1 MGLTIREHAGAAL
14 VAAGVIAA
22 ALAVGLF
29 EPLGYAAASI
39 VIWAALIAGL
49 VGRVL
54 PVGPVSRM
62 AAAAGLSLAAIALLS
77 AVSLAWANDQGRAF
91 EEAVRVSFYLGLF
104 TLAVCTANPAGRNQW
119 LAGLTLGLGA
129 VSIIAVVAYLQPGL
143 IGSQQ
148 SDVPNAVS
156 RLSYP
161 VGYWNGAGAL
171 LAAAAVLLAH
181 AGLRAPTRVLRSV
194 AIALIPLAGLG
205 IWLAGSRGGGAAVA
219 IGLVVLIAASP
230 NRTKQALTIA
240 IALAGTAVLILIG
253 DQLDHLRSAVID
265 SSRRTDG
272 DWMSVIVV
280 GVAVATGGVAW
291 LLDATRPAVA
301 VSRRVALAA
310 LVLVAA
316 TAVVGVIAADPIDRF
331 DEFKQPPPASGGVET
346 EVGGVSS
353 HGRWQYWNAALDAFE
368 SAPLDGVGAGG
379 FENYWGQHPSVLLYV
394 RNPHSLPLQEAAELG
409 IPGIA
414 LFVVFAVAIGTG
426 LRRRLAQG
434 RVGDVGVLTAVL
446 AAGAVGALVDWTWEI
461 PAVFGPAVVCAGL
474 LTASAPSRRL
484 ARDGYWLGIGAVA
497 AAWVAMFAGA
507 LVVLAELELRQS
519 RDAAASSRIDDAIDR
534 ARAARTLMP
543 WSADP
548 YTQLAL
554 LEEERGSY
562 EQALTYLLQARE
574 RDTNDWRLALI
585 ESRLQAERGDGP
597 AARTAMGRAQG
608 LSPFTPLPFGG
619 VTGQG

>member
-1 MGLTIREHAGAAL
+1 MDLTIREHAGAAL
-14 VAAGVIAA
+14 VAAGVISA
-22 ALAVGLF
+22 ALATGLF
-29 EPLGYAAASI
+29 EPMGYAAASI

-54 PVGPVSRM
+54 PAGPVSRT

-91 EEAVRVSFYLGLF
+91 EEAVRASFYLGLF
-104 TLAVCTANPAGRNQW
+104 TLAVCTANRAGRSQW
-119 LAGLTLGLGA
+119 LAGLTVGLGV
-129 VSIIAVVAYLQPGL
+129 VSVIAVVAYLQPGL

-156 RLSYP
+156 RLAYP

-171 LAAAAVLLAH
+171 FAGAAVLLAH
-181 AGLRAPTRVLRSV
+181 AGLTAPTRTMRS
-194 AIALIPLAGLG
+194 AATALVPLAGLG
-205 IWLAGSRGGGAAVA
+205 IWLAGSRGGGAAEAV
-219 IGLVVLIAASP
+219 GLVVLIAASP
-230 NRTKQALTIA
+230 NRTKQALTVA
-240 IALAGTAVLILIG
+240 LALAGTAVLILVG

-265 SSRRTDG
+265 SSRRADG
-272 DWMSVIVV
+272 DWMSLVVV
-280 GVAVATGGVAW
+280 GVVLASSAAAW
-291 LLDATRPAVA
+291 LLDGKRPIVA
-301 VSRRVALAA
+301 ISRRVAIGAVTLTAA
-310 LVLVAA
+310 AVAV
-316 TAVVGVIAADPIDRF
+316 AVVAADPVGRF
-331 DEFKQPPPASGGVET
+331 DEFKDPPPASGGVET

-368 SAPLDGVGAGG
+368 SKPLDGLGAGG

-414 LFVVFAVAIGTG
+414 LFAVFVIAVGAA
-426 LRRRLAQG
+426 LRRRLAE
-434 RVGDVGVLTAVL
+434 RRDGDVGVLAAVL
-446 AAGAVGALVDWTWEI
+446 AAGAVGACVDWTWEI

-474 LTASAPSRRL
+474 LAASAPSRRL
-484 ARDGYWLGIGAVA
+484 ARDGYWLGVGAVA

-507 LVVLAELELRQS
+507 LVVVGELELRQS

-534 ARAARTLMP
+534 ARAARTVMP
-543 WSADP
+543 WSAEP

-554 LEEERGSY
+554 LEEQRGSF
-562 EQALTYLLQARE
+562 EQALTYLNQAQE
-574 RDTNDWRLALI
+574 RDTDDWRLALI
-585 ESRLQAERGDGP
+585 ESRLQAERGNGP
-597 AARTAMGRAQG
+597 AAGTAMGRAHS

-619 VTGQG
+619 PSGQG